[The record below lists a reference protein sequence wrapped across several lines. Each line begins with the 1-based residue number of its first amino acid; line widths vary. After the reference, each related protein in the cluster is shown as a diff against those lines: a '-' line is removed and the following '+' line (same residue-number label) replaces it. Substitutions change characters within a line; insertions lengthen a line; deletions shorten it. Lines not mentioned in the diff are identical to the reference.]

1 MNAGK
6 LGYVGWND
14 VSPVDVHPRFRMTPI
29 LTYTRRHL
37 SLLEWFEQNLDP
49 VAFTE
54 KRDMVGIALL
64 SEDLRITVTRSGMRL
79 ESASGAAIS
88 HLLPAV
94 SGVFEVLEPKD
105 VVLSRSFS
113 MGTVDL
119 CDVDYHEACARFGV
133 KMGTRRPVGG
143 VFRATDGSA
152 PSTWMLKR

>member
-1 MNAGK
+1 MYHRWTSTHVFA
-6 LGYVGWND
+6 W
-14 VSPVDVHPRFRMTPI
+14 TPI

-79 ESASGAAIS
+79 ESGLAGGAAIS

-113 MGTVDL
+113 MGGTVDL

-133 KMGTRRPVGG
+133 KMGTV
-143 VFRATDGSA
+143 VQ
-152 PSTWMLKR
+152 